1 MSAITRPTN
10 EVAVAPPGPEA
21 STAQRRVASAALI
34 LAATVCVLAILA
46 GALLLAYG
54 RLQHGNTVFDGV
66 SAAGLDL
73 GGKSRTEASV
83 LLAERFDG
91 YSSQP
96 MTFVVSGTEFT
107 ATPAE
112 LGATFDADA
121 TAARAFDFG
130 RRQSLWQESRN
141 WLDAIV
147 GGHEVAPVVRL
158 DPEQFAAAIDRHARP
173 AAVPP
178 RDASFVQR
186 ADGSIAI
193 DPGAPGVAVDV
204 DATYRHV
211 GDRLVT
217 MSDRPVEVATTT
229 IPQAVA
235 SDRLESAIANASALA
250 GHPLT
255 LELDG
260 ASWQIPAS
268 DLFTMLAVSDAGD
281 NVSVSIDRTL
291 LATAIAS
298 LESAVFTPG
307 IDATIS
313 NSGGTIQTTAAH
325 PGRRLDIAA
334 STDAAIAALDAGKGA
349 SQLVTAP
356 VAANITDDETAAAKA
371 EADSLAARPL
381 TLTWDSG
388 TFELR
393 SEQIAAAVRF
403 DVNSGRTPAIVV
415 SLDRDLIGK
424 FLAPV
429 ADQVKVA
436 GKNADLRWING
447 QVEVR
452 APEQNGRELD
462 TDATVAALLSTVKS
476 GSQQVA
482 VVTRD
487 VAPQMTA
494 AMAGSVQI
502 REKLTSSATE
512 YGSSAPARF
521 HNVELAASR
530 VDGALVPPGGTF
542 SFNEAVGP
550 VTYDSGYQTGYGI
563 LITNGSIS
571 TVPSVGGGICQV
583 ATTVFQSVFWSG
595 MPIVERSW
603 HLYWI
608 PRYGQ
613 PPSGMKG
620 LDATVD
626 PDYNLDFKFRNAS
639 DNWLAIKSSFDGSM
653 LRFELWGT
661 PTGWEVSVDQP
672 QITDIVPASQEM
684 QYEESPELPRGSSV
698 FVEHAED
705 GFNAAIHRVVKK
717 DGQVIDDTIFRSY
730 YAPAKNTTLVGT
742 G

>member
-1 MSAITRPTN
+1 MSAISRPHSDA
-10 EVAVAPPGPEA
+10 AVTPARPVG
-21 STAQRRVASAALI
+21 STTPRRLATGALL
-34 LAATVCVLAILA
+34 LAATVCLLAIVA
-46 GALLLAYG
+46 GATLLIYG
-54 RLQHGNTVFDGV
+54 RVQHGDTIFDGV
-66 SAAGLDL
+66 SAAGIDL
-73 GGKSRTEASV
+73 AGTNRTEAAAA
-83 LLAERFDG
+83 LAVRFDG
-91 YSSQP
+91 YSNSP
-96 MTFVVSGTEFT
+96 ITFEANGMTFS

-112 LGATFDADA
+112 LGATYDADA
-121 TAARAFDFG
+121 TASKAFDFG
-130 RRQSLWQESRN
+130 RRGSLWHESRN

-158 DPEQFAAAIDRHARP
+158 DPQQFAAAIDRHARE

-178 RDASFVQR
+178 RDARFFQR
-186 ADGSIAI
+186 PDGSIAI
-193 DPGAPGVAVDV
+193 YPGAAGVALDLE
-204 DATYRHV
+204 ATYKRV

-217 MSDRPVEVATTT
+217 LSDRQVEVVTTT
-229 IPQAVA
+229 IPQAIEG
-235 SDRLESAIANASALA
+235 DRLEAALASASALT

-260 ASWQIPAS
+260 ASWQIPAG
-268 DLFTMLAVSDAGD
+268 DLFTMLTVDETRD
-281 NVSVSIDRTL
+281 QVSVAVDETL
-291 LATAIAS
+291 LRRSIAS
-298 LESAVFTPG
+298 LESSVFTAG
-307 IDATIS
+307 LDATIR
-313 NSGGTIQTTAAH
+313 NDAGAFRTTPAIA
-325 PGRRLDIAA
+325 GRRLDISA
-334 STDAAIAALDAGKGA
+334 STDAAIAALEEGK
-349 SQLVTAP
+349 SETMLVTTP

-371 EADSLAARPL
+371 EAERLVANPV
-381 TLTWDSG
+381 TVTWDSG
-388 TFELR
+388 SLELR
-393 SEQIAAAVRF
+393 PEQLAAAVQF
-403 DVNSGRTPAIVV
+403 DINSGRTPAITVA
-415 SLDRDLIGK
+415 LNRELIGK

-429 ADQVKVA
+429 VDQVKVA

-462 TDATVAALLSTVKS
+462 TDATVAALLDGVRS

-482 VVTRD
+482 VLTKD
-487 VAPQMTA
+487 VAPRMTA
-494 AMAGSVQI
+494 AMAGAVQI
-502 REKLTSSATE
+502 REQLTSSATE
-512 YGSSAPARF
+512 YGYSSPARL

-530 VDGALVPPGGTF
+530 VNGALVPPGGTF
-542 SFNEAVGP
+542 SFNEAVGA
-550 VTYDSGYQTGYGI
+550 VTYDSGYKTGYGI

-583 ATTVFQSVFWSG
+583 ATTVFQSVFWAG
-595 MPIVERSW
+595 MPILERSW

-626 PDYNLDFKFRNAS
+626 PDYDLDFKFRNAS
-639 DNWLAIKSSFDGSM
+639 DNWLAVKSSYDGFT

-661 PTGWEVSVDQP
+661 PTGWEVAVEQP
-672 QITDIVPASQEM
+672 VITDIVPATQEM
-684 QYEESPELPRGSSV
+684 HYEESPELPRGTSV

-717 DGQVIDDTIFRSY
+717 DGQVIEDTVFRSY

>member
-1 MSAITRPTN
+1 MSAITRPPN
-10 EVAVAPPGPEA
+10 DIAIRPADPVAPSA
-21 STAQRRVASAALI
+21 LRSVASAALI
-34 LAATVCVLAILA
+34 LAAVVCLLAIIA
-46 GALLLAYG
+46 GASLLAYG
-54 RLQHGNTVFDGV
+54 RLQHGDTVFDGV

-73 GGKSRTEASV
+73 SGKSQSDAAA
-83 LLAERFDG
+83 LLAERFDD
-91 YSSQP
+91 YAARP
-96 MTFVVSGTEFT
+96 ITFDLGSTTFT

-121 TAARAFDFG
+121 TASRAFAFG
-130 RRQSLWQESRN
+130 RHQSLWQESRN

-158 DPEQFAAAIDRHARP
+158 DPAAFAAVLDHSARS

-178 RDASFVQR
+178 RDAAFIQR
-186 ADGSIAI
+186 DDGSIAI

-204 DATYRHV
+204 EATYERV
-211 GDRLVT
+211 GERLVIL
-217 MSDRPVEVATTT
+217 SDHLVDVVTTT
-229 IPQAVA
+229 IPQDVEGG
-235 SDRLESAIANASALA
+235 RLESALADASALT

-255 LELDG
+255 LALDG

-268 DLFTMLAVSDAGD
+268 DLFAMLTVTATDA
-281 NVSVSIDRTL
+281 NVSVAIDQTL
-291 LATAIAS
+291 LTRSIAS
-298 LESAVFTPG
+298 LESSIFTPG
-307 IDATIS
+307 TDATIR
-313 NSGGTIQTTAAH
+313 NDGGTFATTASV

-334 STDAAIAALDAGKGA
+334 STDAALAALADGKA
-349 SQLVTAP
+349 ETRLVTIP

-371 EADSLAARPL
+371 EAE
-381 TLTWDSG
+381 TLVASPVTVAWDSG
-388 TFELR
+388 TVELR
-393 SEQIAAAVRF
+393 PDQLAAAVRF
-403 DVNSGRTPAIVV
+403 DVNSGRTPAV
-415 SLDRDLIGK
+415 SLSFDRDLIGK

-429 ADQVKVA
+429 AEEVKLD

-452 APEQNGRELD
+452 APEQNGRALD
-462 TDATVAALLSTVKS
+462 TDATVTALLAAVRS
-476 GSQQVA
+476 GTQQVA
-482 VVTRD
+482 VVTKD

-502 REKLTSSATE
+502 REQLTSSATE
-512 YGSSAPARF
+512 YGSSSPARL

-542 SFNEAVGP
+542 SFNDAVGP

-639 DNWLAIKSSFDGSM
+639 DNWLAVKSSFDGSM

-661 PTGWEVSVDQP
+661 NTGWEVAVDQP
-672 QITDIVPASQEM
+672 VITEIVPASQEM
-684 QYEESPELPRGSSV
+684 YYENSSELPRGTSV

-730 YAPAKNTTLVGT
+730 YAPARNTTLVGA